1 MTVSQLFYAAIMS
14 LDGYVND
21 ADGNFDWSVPDEDEH
36 AFINGLERN
45 IGTYLYGRRLYET
58 MKVWETMY
66 GQTDLTRVARD
77 FANLWHVADKVV
89 YSRTLKQADTAKT
102 RIEPSFEPDAIRT
115 LKAEADADLSV
126 GGAELAGQ
134 ALAAGLVDQVHLF
147 LAPMIIGS
155 GTRAL
160 PDAVR
165 TRLEL
170 LDQRRFDN
178 GVVHL
183 HYVLH
188 NG

>member
-1 MTVSQLFYAAIMS
+1 MS
-14 LDGYVND
+14 LDGYIND
-21 ADGNFDWSVPDEDEH
+21 ADGNFDWGVPDDDEH
-36 AFINGLERN
+36 AFINGLERP

-77 FANLWHVADKVV
+77 FANLWHLADKVV
-89 YSRTLKQADTAKT
+89 YSRTLTQADTART
-102 RIEPSFEPDAIRT
+102 RIETAFDPDAVRA
-115 LKAEADADLSV
+115 LKADAGADLSV
-126 GGAELAGQ
+126 GGAGLAGQ
-134 ALAAGLVDQVHLF
+134 AFAAGLVDQVHLF
-147 LAPMIIGS
+147 IAPIIVGA

-170 LDQRRFDN
+170 LDRRSFDN

-183 HYVLH
+183 HYAVR
-188 NG
+188 GG